1 MTATI
6 RTLWPAIAI
15 LVMSIGPAYVAAA
28 DAADADAPVPQ
39 QDYHSPLADYQ
50 RWQYQPPGDWRAAN
64 DKVAEIGGWQAY
76 ATEVW
81 EASQQ
86 QKSESEAPAPADAGH
101 HGHH

>member
-1 MTATI
+1 MKAAT
-6 RTLWPAIAI
+6 RTLWPAIM
-15 LVMSIGPAYVAAA
+15 LMSMVPAVVVAADPA
-28 DAADADAPVPQ
+28 DAAAPVADQ
-39 QDYHSPLADYQ
+39 EYHSPLADYQ
-50 RWQYQPPGDWRAAN
+50 RWEYQPPGDWRAAN

-86 QKSESEAPAPADAGH
+86 AEPESEAPADAGH